1 MAEKKILV
9 VDDEPAFVRLVSKTL
24 THKGYEVLTAGDGQE
39 AILTVIQPIR
49 LETGTELLDEISGK
63 GKLDIENQTDFDAVV
78 VLCPNGLINLTYKFF
93 ITQNRCPE
101 LLTAIFETATFK
113 PNVVTTFRT
122 QRDKLQAEL
131 NMLLER
137 LVSDRY
143 RIREIVNR
151 LLTTN

>member
-78 VLCPNGLINLTYKFF
+78 VLCPNGLINLPYKFF

-122 QRDKLQAEL
+122 S
-131 NMLLER
+131 NW
-137 LVSDRY
+137 
-143 RIREIVNR
+143 
-151 LLTTN
+151 